1 MTSSTS
7 YTPDVEAAAQRVREL
22 SERVIE
28 LSKKNG
34 LAWLDTY
41 EKVLD
46 GLLRLE
52 EQAGKGTQV
61 DWINTL
67 ATTHAD
73 FVREVSQAYLGSIR
87 QQLS

>member
-7 YTPDVEAAAQRVREL
+7 FTPDVEAAAQRAREL

>member
-1 MTSSTS
+1 MTNSTS
-7 YTPDVEAAAQRVREL
+7 FTPDVEAAAQRVREL

-34 LAWLDTY
+34 LTWLDTY
-41 EKVLD
+41 ERVLD

>member
-7 YTPDVEAAAQRVREL
+7 FTPDVEAAAQRVREL

-34 LAWLDTY
+34 LTWLDTY
-41 EKVLD
+41 ERVLD